1 MAVQGTPI
9 QKENSKYAGWIL
21 TPDDVRMF
29 MRDYPSMNILL
40 ADREFSDEEI
50 EKAFRMVLSQGNIIA
65 RPTTYTETS
74 FPNAYVLQ
82 LGVAAYLLRT
92 ESFRQLRNQAQFQDG
107 NIQPVGIDTKQGEYL
122 QQSAQLNS
130 EFQQLLTQIKVNEN
144 LNTFG
149 MMKSPSAQTA
159 YIR

>member
-1 MAVQGTPI
+1 MPVQATPI
-9 QKENSKYAGWIL
+9 AVNANYSNWVV
-21 TPDDVRMF
+21 TPDEIRMF
-29 MRDYPSMNILL
+29 MRDYPNMNILL
-40 ADREFSDEEI
+40 GDREFSDEEI
-50 EKAFRMVLSQGNIIA
+50 LRAFKMTISQANIIA
-65 RPTTYTETS
+65 RPTEYTETN
-74 FPNAYVLQ
+74 FPNAYTLQ

-130 EFQQLLTQIKVNEN
+130 EFMQNITTIKISEN
-144 LNTFG
+144 MSTFG
-149 MMKSPSAQTA
+149 MFRSPVAQTA